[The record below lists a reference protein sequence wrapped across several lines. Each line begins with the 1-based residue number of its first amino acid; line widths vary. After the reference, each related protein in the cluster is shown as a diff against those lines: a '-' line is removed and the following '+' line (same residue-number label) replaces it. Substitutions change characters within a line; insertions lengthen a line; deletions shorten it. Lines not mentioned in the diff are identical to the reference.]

1 MTAASPRQQGTQRD
15 PNMAG
20 GMSLILPGLGQ
31 LYNGEQRKGLLFM
44 LVGVINYLVLIG
56 LIFAAPLMASLK
68 GFGDANQMKLNG
80 ALADS
85 LAQLQIGS
93 GASFMLIG
101 LFLSFAV
108 FAARDAFDKASHL
121 QRKSLYHDYFLE
133 MPEATSGS
141 YIFHISIFLTC
152 FLLAFFFLIPPPP
165 RSQITD
171 IEFIQNEENTKTPP
185 KTQKRAAHNSQAGGK
200 HDPNKPSVQPSPA
213 PKAPSK
219 AQEHSGTPKITK

>member
-219 AQEHSGTPKITK
+219 AQ